1 MGREEISNDLTI
13 SEIEEE
19 VSKQRKIWEQ
29 IKKVYFF
36 ILFKY
41 L

>member
-1 MGREEISNDLTI
+1 MGREEISNDLNI

-36 ILFKY
+36 ILFKH

>member
-1 MGREEISNDLTI
+1 MGREEISNDLNI